1 MVDHLTKENTSA
13 GLFELIESLRSIEL
27 PKEVEVSEVDRYFS
41 ERERIRI
48 EGKVRGARARR
59 KKGVRTRRDK
69 LHWATKRRL
78 AREVYRERGA
88 PRFLRKERQLVDNEG
103 WYPIVT
109 RGWREQGLDVQLT
122 REEWDEHI
130 QPILKEK
137 GLVPFMK
144 RYKTSDKVI
153 RLDNIMIYSRTS
165 KKPIFDGA
173 EHHLRMMGYIL

>member
-1 MVDHLTKENTSA
+1 MSNNLLD
-13 GLFELIESLRSIEL
+13 LIESLRSIEL
-27 PKEVEVSEVDRYFS
+27 PKEVELSEVDRYFS

-48 EGKVRGARARR
+48 EGKVRGAQAR
-59 KKGVRTRRDK
+59 KKKGVKVRTRRDK
-69 LHWATKRRL
+69 LHWATKKRL
-78 AREVYRERGA
+78 AREVYRERDA

-109 RGWREQGLDVQLT
+109 RGWKEQGLDVQLT

-144 RYKTSDKVI
+144 RYKTSDPVI
-153 RLDNIMIYSRTS
+153 RLDNIMIYSKTS
-165 KKPIFDGA
+165 KKPVFDGS
-173 EHHLRMMGYIL
+173 EWYLRSLGYIV

>member
-1 MVDHLTKENTSA
+1 MDHTRMMTSD
-13 GLFELIESLRSIEL
+13 GLLELIEKLGKIDL
-27 PKEVEVSEVDRYFS
+27 PKEVELSEVDRYFS

-48 EGKVRGARARR
+48 EGKVRGAQAR
-59 KKGVRTRRDK
+59 KKKGVKVRTRRDK
-69 LHWATKRRL
+69 LHWATKKRL
-78 AREVYRERGA
+78 AREAYRERDA

-109 RGWREQGLDVQLT
+109 RGWKEQGLDVQLT

-144 RYKTSDKVI
+144 RYKTSDPVI
-153 RLDNIMIYSRTS
+153 RLDNIMIYSKTS
-165 KKPIFDGA
+165 KKPIFDGT
-173 EHHLRMMGYIL
+173 EWSLRDKGYIL

>member
-1 MVDHLTKENTSA
+1 MSNNLLD
-13 GLFELIESLRSIEL
+13 LIESLRSIEL
-27 PKEVEVSEVDRYFS
+27 PKEVELSEVDRYFS

-48 EGKVRGARARR
+48 EGKVRGARAR
-59 KKGVRTRRDK
+59 KKKGGVRTRRDK

-78 AREVYRERGA
+78 AREAYRERGA

-103 WYPIVT
+103 WYPIVA
-109 RGWREQGLDVQLT
+109 RGWKEQGLDVQLT

-165 KKPIFDGA
+165 KKPVFDGS
-173 EHHLRMMGYIL
+173 EWYLRSLGYIL

>member
-1 MVDHLTKENTSA
+1 MSNNLLD
-13 GLFELIESLRSIEL
+13 LIESLRSIEL
-27 PKEVEVSEVDRYFS
+27 PKEVELSEVDRYFS

-48 EGKVRGARARR
+48 EGKVRGAQAR
-59 KKGVRTRRDK
+59 KKKGTGVRTRRDK

-78 AREVYRERGA
+78 AREAYRERDA

-103 WYPIVT
+103 WYPIVA
-109 RGWREQGLDVQLT
+109 RGWREQGFDVQLT

-144 RYKTSDKVI
+144 RYKTRDKVI
-153 RLDNIMIYSRTS
+153 RLDNIMIYSKTS
-165 KKPIFDGA
+165 KKPVFDGA
-173 EHHLRMMGYIL
+173 EHHLKMMGYAL

>member
-1 MVDHLTKENTSA
+1 MSNNL
-13 GLFELIESLRSIEL
+13 LELIESLRSIEL
-27 PKEVEVSEVDRYFS
+27 PKEVELSEVDRYFS

-48 EGKVRGARARR
+48 EGKVRGARAR
-59 KKGVRTRRDK
+59 KKKGGVRTKRDK
-69 LHWATKRRL
+69 LHWATKKRL
-78 AREVYRERGA
+78 AREAYRERSA

-144 RYKTSDKVI
+144 RYKTSDPVI
-153 RLDNIMIYSRTS
+153 RLDNIMIYSKTS

-173 EHHLRMMGYIL
+173 EWSLRDKGYIL

>member
-1 MVDHLTKENTSA
+1 MSNNLLD
-13 GLFELIESLRSIEL
+13 LIESLRSIEL
-27 PKEVEVSEVDRYFS
+27 PKELPVSEVDSYFT
-41 ERERIRI
+41 ERERRRI
-48 EGKVRGARARR
+48 EGKVRGARARK
-59 KKGVRTRRDK
+59 KKGTVRTRRDK

-109 RGWREQGLDVQLT
+109 RGWREQGLEVMLT
-122 REEWDEHI
+122 REEWNEHI
-130 QPILKEK
+130 QPVLKEK

-144 RYKTSDKVI
+144 RYKTSDPVI

-165 KKPIFDGA
+165 KKPVFDGA
-173 EHHLRMMGYIL
+173 EWKLRSLGYIV